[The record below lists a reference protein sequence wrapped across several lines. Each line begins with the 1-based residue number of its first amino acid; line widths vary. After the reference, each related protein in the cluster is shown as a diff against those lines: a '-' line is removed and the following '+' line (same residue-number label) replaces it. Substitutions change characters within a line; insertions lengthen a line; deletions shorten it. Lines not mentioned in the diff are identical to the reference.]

1 MNPNKLGSAAP
12 GGGAEKT
19 NSAAAE
25 QNPVKNFEVGK
36 NSEKPKTGAE
46 IFELKM
52 HQIADRRDMIEQMK
66 MEGKLG
72 FDDYK
77 TKKQALDLVETKLTK
92 LYNIYE
98 NREVNEAEREKEL
111 EIQNRHLEENKDS
124 LRKLSQDK
132 ELPRGEKMKL
142 MESFSERLVE
152 SSDKIEEIKKA
163 REMDE
168 RVYQLFGG
176 KSGEAAAK
184 TETEEKTEGQTE
196 GQTEEKTEKETEGK
210 TEEKTEKEA
219 EEKTEDKSEE
229 NTEEKIENKT
239 ESQTEEKAKGKSE
252 ESTEKSEA
260 PEKDE
265 ESKASEKKPTSTFS
279 WTGGVGGPMFFSGGS
294 VPTIK
299 VNETVEGGAVGN
311 GTTENSK
318 SENGTAGNTTTENG
332 TAGSKS
338 GEGSTSGS
346 AESAGAK
353 TEALN
358 VTQKEVLKQAEDKF
372 FQENLKTLGG
382 ARAANG
388 YKEMDNRNFL
398 MPLKK
403 PEANDPDLASFD
415 ERNKLHNESI
425 EKMKAFEAKFD
436 LDQIKLDVGRAVG
449 TGNLAKEF
457 AFGLYR
463 IDASRNELQKIIDSK
478 RSSEEEKR
486 KAAKELEMLDQVK
499 EGFLENIGSH
509 VGEKYSNEEIASVPE
524 SERKNAN
531 RYLFLQK
538 VNGMMKMPYNIAL
551 AHARMALSKAGKIFK
566 K

>member
-1 MNPNKLGSAAP
+1 MNPNKLGSAAS
-12 GGGAEKT
+12 GGGAEKV

-25 QNPVKNFEVGK
+25 QNPVKNFEVEK

-46 IFELKM
+46 IFEMKM

-111 EIQNRHLEENKDS
+111 EIQNRHLEESKDS
-124 LRKLSQDK
+124 LRNLSQDK
-132 ELPRGEKMKL
+132 ELPRDEKMKL
-142 MESFSERLVE
+142 MESFSQRLVE

-163 REMDE
+163 QEMDE

-176 KSGEAAAK
+176 KSGEVAAK
-184 TETEEKTEGQTE
+184 TETEEKTEGKTE

-239 ESQTEEKAKGKSE
+239 ESQTEEKTE
-252 ESTEKSEA
+252 ESTDK
-260 PEKDE
+260 
-265 ESKASEKKPTSTFS
+265 SKASEKKPASTFS

-294 VPTIK
+294 APTVK
-299 VNETVEGGAVGN
+299 VNKSVEGA
-311 GTTENSK
+311 
-318 SENGTAGNTTTENG
+318 
-332 TAGSKS
+332 
-338 GEGSTSGS
+338 GS
-346 AESAGAK
+346 AETAGAK

-358 VTQKEVLKQAEDKF
+358 VTQKEVLRQAEDKF

-382 ARAANG
+382 AMAANG

-403 PEANDPDLASFD
+403 PEAGSPDLASFD

-436 LDQIKLDVGRAVG
+436 LDQIKLDVGRAV
-449 TGNLAKEF
+449 TGNVGREF
-457 AFGLYR
+457 GIGLYR
-463 IDASRNELQKIIDSK
+463 IDASRNELQKIIDDK
-478 RSSEEEKR
+478 RSSEEEKQ
-486 KAAKELEMLDQVK
+486 KAMDELAMLDQVK

-524 SERKNAN
+524 NERKNAN

>member
-19 NSAAAE
+19 GNFTAE
-25 QNPVKNFEVGK
+25 QNPVKNFEVEK

-77 TKKQALDLVETKLTK
+77 TKKQALDLVETKLMK

-111 EIQNRHLEENKDS
+111 EIQNRHLEESKDS
-124 LRKLSQDK
+124 LRNLSQDK
-132 ELPRGEKMKL
+132 ELPRDEKMKL
-142 MESFSERLVE
+142 MESFSQRLVE

-176 KSGEAAAK
+176 KSGEEKPKA
-184 TETEEKTEGQTE
+184 ETEEKSEAETKEKTEGQTE
-196 GQTEEKTEKETEGK
+196 KKTEKETEDTAEGK
-210 TEEKTEKEA
+210 T
-219 EEKTEDKSEE
+219 
-229 NTEEKIENKT
+229 ENKT
-239 ESQTEEKAKGKSE
+239 ENKTEGKSE

-260 PEKDE
+260 PEK
-265 ESKASEKKPTSTFS
+265 KPTSTFS
-279 WTGGVGGPMFFSGGS
+279 WTGGVSGPMFFSGGS
-294 VPTIK
+294 VPTVK
-299 VNETVEGGAVGN
+299 VNKSAEGA
-311 GTTENSK
+311 
-318 SENGTAGNTTTENG
+318 
-332 TAGSKS
+332 
-338 GEGSTSGS
+338 GS

-353 TEALN
+353 TETLN

-382 ARAANG
+382 AMAANG

-403 PEANDPDLASFD
+403 PEANDLDLASFD
-415 ERNKLHNESI
+415 ERNRLHNESI
-425 EKMKAFEAKFD
+425 EKMKAFEKKFD
-436 LDQIKLDVGRAVG
+436 LDQIKLDVGRAVY
-449 TGNLAKEF
+449 TGNVAKEF
-457 AFGLYR
+457 GIGLYR
-463 IDASRNELQKIIDSK
+463 IDVSRNELQKIIDSK
-478 RSSEEEKR
+478 RSSEEEKQ
-486 KAAKELEMLDQVK
+486 KAMKELEMLDQVK

-531 RYLFLQK
+531 RYLFLKK
-538 VNGMMKMPYNIAL
+538 VKGEMRNPYNIAL
-551 AHARMALSKAGKIFK
+551 THARMALSKASKIIK

>member
-12 GGGAEKT
+12 VGGAEKV

-25 QNPVKNFEVGK
+25 QNPVKNFEVEK

-46 IFELKM
+46 IFEMKM

-66 MEGKLG
+66 LEGKLG

-98 NREVNEAEREKEL
+98 NREANEAEREKEL
-111 EIQNRHLEENKDS
+111 EIQNRHLEESKDS

-132 ELPRGEKMKL
+132 ELPRNEKMKL
-142 MESFSERLVE
+142 MESFSQRLVE

-176 KSGEAAAK
+176 KSGEDKPK
-184 TETEEKTEGQTE
+184 TETKEKVERQTE
-196 GQTEEKTEKETEGK
+196 GQAEEKTEKEIEG
-210 TEEKTEKEA
+210 
-219 EEKTEDKSEE
+219 KTEDKSEE

-239 ESQTEEKAKGKSE
+239 ESQTEEKTE
-252 ESTEKSEA
+252 ESTDK
-260 PEKDE
+260 
-265 ESKASEKKPTSTFS
+265 SKASEKKPASTFS
-279 WTGGVGGPMFFSGGS
+279 WTGGVGGPMFYSGAS
-294 VPTIK
+294 APTVK
-299 VNETVEGGAVGN
+299 VNKTAEGGTAGNGAPENSTTENATAGN
-311 GTTENSK
+311 GTTENS
-318 SENGTAGNTTTENG
+318 TAGG
-332 TAGSKS
+332 KS
-338 GEGSTSGS
+338 SEGSASGS

-382 ARAANG
+382 AMAANG

-403 PEANDPDLASFD
+403 PEAGDLDLASFN

-425 EKMKAFEAKFD
+425 EKMKAFAAKFD
-436 LDQIKLDVGRAVG
+436 LDQIKLDVGRAVHN
-449 TGNLAKEF
+449 GNVAREF
-457 AFGLYR
+457 GIGLYR
-463 IDASRNELQKIIDSK
+463 IDASRNELQKIIDDK
-478 RSSEEEKR
+478 RSSEEEKQ
-486 KAAKELEMLDQVK
+486 KAIKELEMLDQVK

-524 SERKNAN
+524 NERKNAN

-538 VNGMMKMPYNIAL
+538 VNGMMKMPHNILL
-551 AHARMALSKAGKIFK
+551 AHARMALTKAGKIFK

>member
-1 MNPNKLGSAAP
+1 MNPNKLGNVAP

-19 NSAAAE
+19 SNFTAE
-25 QNPVKNFEVGK
+25 QNPVKNFEAEK

-46 IFELKM
+46 IFEMKM

-111 EIQNRHLEENKDS
+111 EIQNRHLEESKDS
-124 LRKLSQDK
+124 LRNLSQDK
-132 ELPRGEKMKL
+132 ELTRDEKMKL
-142 MESFSERLVE
+142 MESFSQRLVE

-176 KSGEAAAK
+176 KSGEAAK
-184 TETEEKTEGQTE
+184 TEGKIDGKAEDKPEEKTES
-196 GQTEEKTEKETEGK
+196 K
-210 TEEKTEKEA
+210 TEEKPES
-219 EEKTEDKSEE
+219 KT
-229 NTEEKIENKT
+229 ENKT

-260 PEKDE
+260 PEK
-265 ESKASEKKPTSTFS
+265 KPISTFS
-279 WTGGVGGPMFFSGGS
+279 WTGGVGGPMFYSGMGAPS
-294 VPTIK
+294 VKINK
-299 VNETVEGGAVGN
+299 
-311 GTTENSK
+311 TTENATGS
-318 SENGTAGNTTTENG
+318 SEPTGNNEGIGGGNSERTGN
-332 TAGSKS
+332 S
-338 GEGSTSGS
+338 GEGTVSGS
-346 AESAGAK
+346 VESTGAK
-353 TEALN
+353 SEALN
-358 VTQKEVLKQAEDKF
+358 EAQKNVLKQAEEKF

-382 ARAANG
+382 AMAANG

-403 PEANDPDLASFD
+403 PEAGDLDLASFD

-425 EKMKAFEAKFD
+425 EKMKAFESKFN
-436 LDQIKLDVGRAVG
+436 LDKIKTDVSRAIY
-449 TGNLAKEF
+449 TGNAKLEF
-457 AFGLYR
+457 GIGLYR
-463 IDASRNELQKIIDSK
+463 IDASRNELQNIIDDK
-478 RSSEEEKR
+478 RSSEEEKQ
-486 KAAKELEMLDQVK
+486 KAMEELAMLDQVK

-509 VGEKYSNEEIASVPE
+509 TGEKYSNEEYASVPE
-524 SERKNAN
+524 NEKKNAN
-531 RYLFLQK
+531 GYLYLQK
-538 VNGMMKMPYNIAL
+538 VRQVMKNPINILRAKF
-551 AHARMALSKAGKIFK
+551 RIMFGNKDK

>member
-12 GGGAEKT
+12 GGGAEKV

-25 QNPVKNFEVGK
+25 QNPVKNFEVEK
-36 NSEKPKTGAE
+36 NLEKPKTGAE

-66 MEGKLG
+66 LEGKLG

-77 TKKQALDLVETKLTK
+77 TKKQALDLVENKLTK

-111 EIQNRHLEENKDS
+111 EIQNRHFEESKDS

-176 KSGEAAAK
+176 KSGEVAAK
-184 TETEEKTEGQTE
+184 TETEEKTEG
-196 GQTEEKTEKETEGK
+196 
-210 TEEKTEKEA
+210 KTEKEA

-229 NTEEKIENKT
+229 KTEEKIENKT
-239 ESQTEEKAKGKSE
+239 EGQTEEKSEGKSE

-260 PEKDE
+260 P
-265 ESKASEKKPTSTFS
+265 EKKPTSTFS
-279 WTGGVGGPMFFSGGS
+279 WTGGVGGPMFYSGAS
-294 VPTIK
+294 APTVK
-299 VNETVEGGAVGN
+299 VNKTAEGGTAGN
-311 GTTENSK
+311 GTTENS
-318 SENGTAGNTTTENG
+318 TAGG
-332 TAGSKS
+332 KS
-338 GEGSTSGS
+338 GEGSASGS

-382 ARAANG
+382 AMAANG

-403 PEANDPDLASFD
+403 PEANDPDFASFD

-425 EKMKAFEAKFD
+425 EKMKAFEKKFD
-436 LDQIKLDVGRAVG
+436 LDQIKLDVGRAVY
-449 TGNLAKEF
+449 TGNVGREF
-457 AFGLYR
+457 GIGLYR
-463 IDASRNELQKIIDSK
+463 IDVSRNELQKIIDSK
-478 RSSEEEKR
+478 RSSEEER
-486 KAAKELEMLDQVK
+486 QKAMKELEMLDQVK

-531 RYLFLQK
+531 RYLFFKK
-538 VNGMMKMPYNIAL
+538 VKGEMRNPYNIAL
-551 AHARMALSKAGKIFK
+551 THARMALSKASKILK

>member
-12 GGGAEKT
+12 GGGAEKV

-25 QNPVKNFEVGK
+25 QNPVKNFEAEK

-46 IFELKM
+46 IFEMKM

-66 MEGKLG
+66 LDGKLG

-111 EIQNRHLEENKDS
+111 EIQNRHLEESKDS

-132 ELPRGEKMKL
+132 ELPRNEKMKL
-142 MESFSERLVE
+142 MENFSQRLVE

-184 TETEEKTEGQTE
+184 TETEEKTEAETKEKTE
-196 GQTEEKTEKETEGK
+196 GQTEKKTEKETEDTAEGK
-210 TEEKTEKEA
+210 T
-219 EEKTEDKSEE
+219 
-229 NTEEKIENKT
+229 ENKT
-239 ESQTEEKAKGKSE
+239 ENKTEGKSE
-252 ESTEKSEA
+252 ESTEKSET

-265 ESKASEKKPTSTFS
+265 ESKAPEKKPTSTFS
-279 WTGGVGGPMFFSGGS
+279 WTGGVGGPMFYSGAS
-294 VPTIK
+294 APTVK
-299 VNETVEGGAVGN
+299 VNKTVENSTTGN
-311 GTTENSK
+311 GTSENSK
-318 SENGTAGNTTTENG
+318 AENSTAGNTTTENS
-332 TAGSKS
+332 TAGGKS
-338 GEGSTSGS
+338 GEGSASGS

-353 TEALN
+353 TETLN

-382 ARAANG
+382 AMAANG

-403 PEANDPDLASFD
+403 PEAGSPDFASFE

-425 EKMKAFEAKFD
+425 EKMKAFEKKFD
-436 LDQIKLDVGRAVG
+436 LDQIKLDVGRAVY
-449 TGNLAKEF
+449 TGNVAKEF
-457 AFGLYR
+457 GIGLYR
-463 IDASRNELQKIIDSK
+463 IDVSRNELQKIIDSK
-478 RSSEEEKR
+478 RSSEEEKQ
-486 KAAKELEMLDQVK
+486 KAMKELEMLDQVK

-531 RYLFLQK
+531 RYLFLKK
-538 VNGMMKMPYNIAL
+538 VKGEMRNPYNIAL
-551 AHARMALSKAGKIFK
+551 THARMALSKAGKILK

>member
-1 MNPNKLGSAAP
+1 MNPNKLGNVAP

-19 NSAAAE
+19 GNFTAE
-25 QNPVKNFEVGK
+25 QNPVKNFEAEK
-36 NSEKPKTGAE
+36 NPEKPKTGAE
-46 IFELKM
+46 IFEMKM

-66 MEGKLG
+66 LEGKLG

-77 TKKQALDLVETKLTK
+77 TKKQALDLVESKLTK

-111 EIQNRHLEENKDS
+111 EFQNRYLEESKDS

-132 ELPRGEKMKL
+132 ELTRDEKMKL
-142 MESFSERLVE
+142 MESFSQRLVE

-176 KSGEAAAK
+176 KSGEEKPKA
-184 TETEEKTEGQTE
+184 ETEEKSEAETKEKTEGQTE
-196 GQTEEKTEKETEGK
+196 KKTEKETEDTAEGK
-210 TEEKTEKEA
+210 T
-219 EEKTEDKSEE
+219 
-229 NTEEKIENKT
+229 ENKT
-239 ESQTEEKAKGKSE
+239 ENKTEGKSE

-260 PEKDE
+260 P
-265 ESKASEKKPTSTFS
+265 EKKPTSTFS

-294 VPTIK
+294 APTVK
-299 VNETVEGGAVGN
+299 VNKTVEGA
-311 GTTENSK
+311 
-318 SENGTAGNTTTENG
+318 
-332 TAGSKS
+332 
-338 GEGSTSGS
+338 GS
-346 AESAGAK
+346 AELAGAK

-382 ARAANG
+382 AMAANG

-403 PEANDPDLASFD
+403 PEAGSPDLVSFD

-436 LDQIKLDVGRAVG
+436 LDQIKLDVGRAV
-449 TGNLAKEF
+449 TGNVGREF
-457 AFGLYR
+457 GIGLYR
-463 IDASRNELQKIIDSK
+463 IDASRNELQKIIDDK
-478 RSSEEEKR
+478 RSSEEEKQ
-486 KAAKELEMLDQVK
+486 KAMDELAMLDQVK

-524 SERKNAN
+524 NERKNAN

>member
-12 GGGAEKT
+12 GGGAEKV
-19 NSAAAE
+19 NSVAAE
-25 QNPVKNFEVGK
+25 QNPVKNFEVEK

-66 MEGKLG
+66 IEGKLG

-111 EIQNRHLEENKDS
+111 EIQNRHLEESKDS

-132 ELPRGEKMKL
+132 ELPRDEKMKL

-176 KSGEAAAK
+176 KLGEEKPKAETEEKSEGK
-184 TETEEKTEGQTE
+184 TEKDTEEKTEEKSEGNTE
-196 GQTEEKTEKETEGK
+196 NKDEEKTENK
-210 TEEKTEKEA
+210 T
-219 EEKTEDKSEE
+219 
-229 NTEEKIENKT
+229 ENKT
-239 ESQTEEKAKGKSE
+239 ESQTEEKTE
-252 ESTEKSEA
+252 ESTDK
-260 PEKDE
+260 
-265 ESKASEKKPTSTFS
+265 SKASEKKPASTFS
-279 WTGGVGGPMFFSGGS
+279 WTGGVGGPMFYSGAS
-294 VPTIK
+294 APTVK
-299 VNETVEGGAVGN
+299 VNKTVENSTTGN
-311 GTTENSK
+311 GTSENSK
-318 SENGTAGNTTTENG
+318 AGNGTIENGTTGG
-332 TAGSKS
+332 KS
-338 GEGSTSGS
+338 SEGSASGS

-382 ARAANG
+382 AMAANG

-425 EKMKAFEAKFD
+425 EKMKAFEKKFD
-436 LDQIKLDVGRAVG
+436 LDQIKLDVGRAVY
-449 TGNLAKEF
+449 TGNVAKEF
-457 AFGLYR
+457 GIGLYR
-463 IDASRNELQKIIDSK
+463 IDVSRNELQKIIDSK
-478 RSSEEEKR
+478 RSSEEEKQ
-486 KAAKELEMLDQVK
+486 KAMKELEMLDQVK

-531 RYLFLQK
+531 RYLFLKK
-538 VNGMMKMPYNIAL
+538 VKGEMRNPYNIAL
-551 AHARMALSKAGKIFK
+551 THARMALSKASKILK

>member
-1 MNPNKLGSAAP
+1 MNPNKLGNVAP

-19 NSAAAE
+19 SNFTAE
-25 QNPVKNFEVGK
+25 QNPVKNFEAEK

-46 IFELKM
+46 IFEMKM

-98 NREVNEAEREKEL
+98 NRETNEAEREKEL
-111 EIQNRHLEENKDS
+111 EIQNRHFEESKDS
-124 LRKLSQDK
+124 LRNLSQDK
-132 ELPRGEKMKL
+132 ELPRDEKMKL
-142 MESFSERLVE
+142 MEGFSQRLVE

-176 KSGEAAAK
+176 KSGEEKPK
-184 TETEEKTEGQTE
+184 TETEEKTEG
-196 GQTEEKTEKETEGK
+196 KTEKEIEG
-210 TEEKTEKEA
+210 
-219 EEKTEDKSEE
+219 KTEDKSEE

-239 ESQTEEKAKGKSE
+239 ESQTEEKTE
-252 ESTEKSEA
+252 ESTDK
-260 PEKDE
+260 
-265 ESKASEKKPTSTFS
+265 SKASEKKPASTFS
-279 WTGGVGGPMFFSGGS
+279 WTGGVGGPMFYSGAS
-294 VPTIK
+294 APTVK
-299 VNETVEGGAVGN
+299 VNKTVENSTTGN
-311 GTTENSK
+311 GTSENSK
-318 SENGTAGNTTTENG
+318 AENSTAGNTTTENS
-332 TAGSKS
+332 TAGGKS
-338 GEGSTSGS
+338 GEGSASGS

-353 TEALN
+353 TETLN

-382 ARAANG
+382 AMAANG

-403 PEANDPDLASFD
+403 PEAGSPDFASFE

-425 EKMKAFEAKFD
+425 EKMKAFEKKFD
-436 LDQIKLDVGRAVG
+436 LDQIKLDVGRAVY
-449 TGNLAKEF
+449 TGNVAKEF
-457 AFGLYR
+457 GIGLYR
-463 IDASRNELQKIIDSK
+463 IDVSRNELQKIIDSK
-478 RSSEEEKR
+478 RSSEEEKQ
-486 KAAKELEMLDQVK
+486 KAMKELEMLDQVK

-531 RYLFLQK
+531 RYLFLKK
-538 VNGMMKMPYNIAL
+538 VKGEMRNPYNIAL
-551 AHARMALSKAGKIFK
+551 THARMALNKASKILK

>member
-1 MNPNKLGSAAP
+1 MNPNKLGNVAP
-12 GGGAEKT
+12 GGGAEKA

-66 MEGKLG
+66 LDGKLG

-77 TKKQALDLVETKLTK
+77 TKKQALDLVENKLTK

-111 EIQNRHLEENKDS
+111 EIQNRHLEESKDS

-132 ELPRGEKMKL
+132 ELPRNEKMKL
-142 MESFSERLVE
+142 MESFSQRLVE

-163 REMDE
+163 REMDG

-184 TETEEKTEGQTE
+184 TETEEKTEGQAE
-196 GQTEEKTEKETEGK
+196 KKTEKETE
-210 TEEKTEKEA
+210 EKTEDTVEG
-219 EEKTEDKSEE
+219 KTEDKSEE

-239 ESQTEEKAKGKSE
+239 ESQTEEKTE
-252 ESTEKSEA
+252 ESTDK
-260 PEKDE
+260 
-265 ESKASEKKPTSTFS
+265 SKASEKKPASTFS
-279 WTGGVGGPMFFSGGS
+279 WTGGVGGPMFFSGAS
-294 VPTIK
+294 APTVK
-299 VNETVEGGAVGN
+299 VNKTAEGGTAGNGAPENSTTENATAGN
-311 GTTENSK
+311 GTTENS
-318 SENGTAGNTTTENG
+318 TAGG
-332 TAGSKS
+332 KS
-338 GEGSTSGS
+338 GEGSASGS

-382 ARAANG
+382 AMAANG

-403 PEANDPDLASFD
+403 PEANDPDFASFD

-425 EKMKAFEAKFD
+425 EKMKAFEKKFD

-449 TGNLAKEF
+449 TGNVGREF
-457 AFGLYR
+457 GIGLYR
-463 IDASRNELQKIIDSK
+463 IDASRNELQKIIDDK
-478 RSSEEEKR
+478 RSSEEEKQ
-486 KAAKELEMLDQVK
+486 KAMKELEMLDQVK

-531 RYLFLQK
+531 RYLFLKK
-538 VNGMMKMPYNIAL
+538 VKGEMRNPYNIAL
-551 AHARMALSKAGKIFK
+551 THARMALSKASKILK

>member
-1 MNPNKLGSAAP
+1 MNPNKLGNVAP

-19 NSAAAE
+19 SNFTAE
-25 QNPVKNFEVGK
+25 QNPVKNFEVEK

-46 IFELKM
+46 IFEMKM

-66 MEGKLG
+66 LDGKLG

-111 EIQNRHLEENKDS
+111 EIQNRHLEESKDS

-142 MESFSERLVE
+142 MESFSQRLVE

-176 KSGEAAAK
+176 KSGEAVK
-184 TETEEKTEGQTE
+184 TETK
-196 GQTEEKTEKETEGK
+196 TEGK
-210 TEEKTEKEA
+210 TEEKTEGKT
-219 EEKTEDKSEE
+219 EEKTDGK
-229 NTEEKIENKT
+229 TEEESEGKTENKT
-239 ESQTEEKAKGKSE
+239 ESQTEEKTEGESE
-252 ESTEKSEA
+252 ESTEKTEA
-260 PEKDE
+260 PVKDE
-265 ESKASEKKPTSTFS
+265 ESKTTEKKPTSTFS

-294 VPTIK
+294 TPSVKINK
-299 VNETVEGGAVGN
+299 
-311 GTTENSK
+311 
-318 SENGTAGNTTTENG
+318 TTENG
-332 TAGSKS
+332 MAGSESTSNSERTGNS
-338 GEGSTSGS
+338 GEGTTPGSVEST
-346 AESAGAK
+346 GAK
-353 TEALN
+353 SEALN
-358 VTQKEVLKQAEDKF
+358 EAQKNVLKQAEDKF

-382 ARAANG
+382 AMAANG

-403 PEANDPDLASFD
+403 PEAGDLDLASFD

-425 EKMKAFEAKFD
+425 EKMKAFESKFN
-436 LDQIKLDVGRAVG
+436 LDKIKTDVSRAIY
-449 TGNLAKEF
+449 TGNAKLEF
-457 AFGLYR
+457 GIGLYR
-463 IDASRNELQKIIDSK
+463 IDASRNELQNIIDDK
-478 RSSEEEKR
+478 RSSEEEKQ
-486 KAAKELEMLDQVK
+486 KAIKELEMLDQVK

-509 VGEKYSNEEIASVPE
+509 TGEKYSNEEYASVPE
-524 SERKNAN
+524 SEKKNAN
-531 RYLFLQK
+531 GYLYLQK
-538 VNGMMKMPYNIAL
+538 VRQEMKNPINIFRAKF
-551 AHARMALSKAGKIFK
+551 RIMFGNKDK

>member
-19 NSAAAE
+19 GNFTAE
-25 QNPVKNFEVGK
+25 QNPVKNFEVEK

-142 MESFSERLVE
+142 MESFSQRLVE

-176 KSGEAAAK
+176 KSSEEKPK
-184 TETEEKTEGQTE
+184 TETKEK
-196 GQTEEKTEKETEGK
+196 TEGK
-210 TEEKTEKEA
+210 TEKEI
-219 EEKTEDKSEE
+219 EGKTEDKSEE

-239 ESQTEEKAKGKSE
+239 ESQTEEKTEGKSE
-252 ESTEKSEA
+252 ESSEKSEA
-260 PEKDE
+260 PD
-265 ESKASEKKPTSTFS
+265 KKPTSTFS
-279 WTGGVGGPMFFSGGS
+279 WTGGVGGPMFYSGMGAPS
-294 VPTIK
+294 VKINK
-299 VNETVEGGAVGN
+299 
-311 GTTENSK
+311 TTENATGS
-318 SENGTAGNTTTENG
+318 SEPTGNNEG
-332 TAGSKS
+332 IGGGSSERTGNS
-338 GEGSTSGS
+338 GEGTVSGPVESTGTKS
-346 AESAGAK
+346 EV
-353 TEALN
+353 LN
-358 VTQKEVLKQAEDKF
+358 EVQKNALKQAEEKF

-382 ARAANG
+382 AMAANG

-403 PEANDPDLASFD
+403 PEAGSPDLASFD

-425 EKMKAFEAKFD
+425 EKMKAFEKKFD
-436 LDQIKLDVGRAVG
+436 LDQIKLDVGRAVY
-449 TGNLAKEF
+449 TGNVAKEF
-457 AFGLYR
+457 GIGLYR
-463 IDASRNELQKIIDSK
+463 IDVSRNELQKIIDSK
-478 RSSEEEKR
+478 RSSEEER
-486 KAAKELEMLDQVK
+486 QKAMKELEMLDQVK
-499 EGFLENIGSH
+499 EGFLENIGSR

-524 SERKNAN
+524 SERKNVN
-531 RYLFLQK
+531 RYLFLKK
-538 VNGMMKMPYNIAL
+538 VKGEMRNPYNIAL
-551 AHARMALSKAGKIFK
+551 THARMALSKASKILK

>member
-12 GGGAEKT
+12 GGGAEKV

-25 QNPVKNFEVGK
+25 QNPVKNFEVEK
-36 NSEKPKTGAE
+36 NLEKPKTGAE

-66 MEGKLG
+66 LDGKLG

-111 EIQNRHLEENKDS
+111 EIQNRHLEESKDS

-142 MESFSERLVE
+142 MENFSGRLVE

-176 KSGEAAAK
+176 KSGEDKPK
-184 TETEEKTEGQTE
+184 TETKEKTEGQTE
-196 GQTEEKTEKETEGK
+196 EQTEEKTEKE
-210 TEEKTEKEA
+210 
-219 EEKTEDKSEE
+219 TEDKSEE

-239 ESQTEEKAKGKSE
+239 ESQTEEKTE
-252 ESTEKSEA
+252 ESTDK
-260 PEKDE
+260 
-265 ESKASEKKPTSTFS
+265 SKASEKKPASTFS

-294 VPTIK
+294 APTVK
-299 VNETVEGGAVGN
+299 VNKSVEGA
-311 GTTENSK
+311 
-318 SENGTAGNTTTENG
+318 
-332 TAGSKS
+332 
-338 GEGSTSGS
+338 GS
-346 AESAGAK
+346 AETAGAK

-382 ARAANG
+382 AMAANG

-403 PEANDPDLASFD
+403 PEANDPDLAYFD

-425 EKMKAFEAKFD
+425 EKMKAFEKKFD
-436 LDQIKLDVGRAVG
+436 LDQIKLDVGRAVY
-449 TGNLAKEF
+449 TGNVAKEF
-457 AFGLYR
+457 GIGLYR
-463 IDASRNELQKIIDSK
+463 IDVSRNELQKIIDSK
-478 RSSEEEKR
+478 RSSEEEKQ
-486 KAAKELEMLDQVK
+486 KAMKELEMLDQVK

-531 RYLFLQK
+531 RYLFLKK
-538 VNGMMKMPYNIAL
+538 VKGEMRNPYNIAL
-551 AHARMALSKAGKIFK
+551 THARMALSKASKILK

>member
-1 MNPNKLGSAAP
+1 MNPNKLGSAA
-12 GGGAEKT
+12 
-19 NSAAAE
+19 AE
-25 QNPVKNFEVGK
+25 QNTVKNFEVEK

-46 IFELKM
+46 IFEMKM

-66 MEGKLG
+66 LDGKLG

-111 EIQNRHLEENKDS
+111 EIQNRHLEESKGS

-142 MESFSERLVE
+142 MENFSQRLVE

-176 KSGEAAAK
+176 KSGEVAAK
-184 TETEEKTEGQTE
+184 TETEEKTEG
-196 GQTEEKTEKETEGK
+196 KTEKEIEG
-210 TEEKTEKEA
+210 
-219 EEKTEDKSEE
+219 KTEDKSEE

-239 ESQTEEKAKGKSE
+239 ESQTEEKTE
-252 ESTEKSEA
+252 ELTDK
-260 PEKDE
+260 
-265 ESKASEKKPTSTFS
+265 SKASEKKPASTFS
-279 WTGGVGGPMFFSGGS
+279 WTGGVGGPMFYSGAS
-294 VPTIK
+294 APTVK
-299 VNETVEGGAVGN
+299 VNKTAEGGTAGNGAPENSTTENTTAGN
-311 GTTENSK
+311 GTTENS
-318 SENGTAGNTTTENG
+318 TAGG
-332 TAGSKS
+332 KS
-338 GEGSTSGS
+338 GEGSASGS

-382 ARAANG
+382 AMAANG

-425 EKMKAFEAKFD
+425 EKMKAFEKKFD
-436 LDQIKLDVGRAVG
+436 LDQIKLDVGRAVY
-449 TGNLAKEF
+449 TGNVAKEF
-457 AFGLYR
+457 GIGLYR
-463 IDASRNELQKIIDSK
+463 IDASRNELQKIIDDK
-478 RSSEEEKR
+478 RSSEEEKQ
-486 KAAKELEMLDQVK
+486 KAMKELEMLDQVK

-524 SERKNAN
+524 NERKNAN
-531 RYLFLQK
+531 RYLFLKK
-538 VNGMMKMPYNIAL
+538 VKGEMKNPYNIAL
-551 AHARMALSKAGKIFK
+551 THARMALSKASKILK

>member
-12 GGGAEKT
+12 VGGAEKT
-19 NSAAAE
+19 SNFTAE
-25 QNPVKNFEVGK
+25 QNPVKNFEAEK

-46 IFELKM
+46 IFEMKM

-98 NREVNEAEREKEL
+98 NHEVNEAEREKEL
-111 EIQNRHLEENKDS
+111 EIQNRHLEESKDS
-124 LRKLSQDK
+124 LRNLSQDK
-132 ELPRGEKMKL
+132 ELPRDEKMKL
-142 MESFSERLVE
+142 MESFSQRLVD
-152 SSDKIEEIKKA
+152 STDKIEEIKKA

-176 KSGEAAAK
+176 KSGEVAAK
-184 TETEEKTEGQTE
+184 TETEEKVERQTE
-196 GQTEEKTEKETEGK
+196 GQAEEKTEKEIEG
-210 TEEKTEKEA
+210 
-219 EEKTEDKSEE
+219 KTEDKSEE

-239 ESQTEEKAKGKSE
+239 ESQTEEKTE
-252 ESTEKSEA
+252 ESTDK
-260 PEKDE
+260 
-265 ESKASEKKPTSTFS
+265 SKASEKKPTSTFS

-294 VPTIK
+294 APTVK
-299 VNETVEGGAVGN
+299 VNKSVEGA
-311 GTTENSK
+311 
-318 SENGTAGNTTTENG
+318 
-332 TAGSKS
+332 
-338 GEGSTSGS
+338 GS
-346 AESAGAK
+346 AETAGAK

-382 ARAANG
+382 AMAANG

-403 PEANDPDLASFD
+403 PEANDPDFASFE

-425 EKMKAFEAKFD
+425 EKMKVFEKKFD
-436 LDQIKLDVGRAVG
+436 LDQIKLDVGRAVY
-449 TGNLAKEF
+449 TGNVAKEF
-457 AFGLYR
+457 GIGLYR
-463 IDASRNELQKIIDSK
+463 IDTSRNELQKIIDDK
-478 RSSEEEKR
+478 RSSEEER
-486 KAAKELEMLDQVK
+486 QKAMKELEMLDQVK

-524 SERKNAN
+524 SEKKNAN
-531 RYLFLQK
+531 RYLFLKK
-538 VNGMMKMPYNIAL
+538 VKGEMRNPYNIAL
-551 AHARMALSKAGKIFK
+551 THARMALTKAGKIFK

>member
-12 GGGAEKT
+12 GGGAEKV
-19 NSAAAE
+19 NSTAAE
-25 QNPVKNFEVGK
+25 QNPVKNFEVEK

-66 MEGKLG
+66 VDGKLG

-77 TKKQALDLVETKLTK
+77 TKKQALDLVENKLTK

-98 NREVNEAEREKEL
+98 NREANEAEREKEL
-111 EIQNRHLEENKDS
+111 EIQNRHLEESKDS

-176 KSGEAAAK
+176 KSGEVAAK
-184 TETEEKTEGQTE
+184 TETEEKVERQTE
-196 GQTEEKTEKETEGK
+196 GQAEEKTEKEIEG
-210 TEEKTEKEA
+210 
-219 EEKTEDKSEE
+219 KTEDKSEE
-229 NTEEKIENKT
+229 KTENKDEEKTEEKIENKT
-239 ESQTEEKAKGKSE
+239 EGQTEEKSEDKSE

-260 PEKDE
+260 TEKDE

-294 VPTIK
+294 TPSVKINK
-299 VNETVEGGAVGN
+299 
-311 GTTENSK
+311 TTENS
-318 SENGTAGNTTTENG
+318 TAGG
-332 TAGSKS
+332 KS
-338 GEGSTSGS
+338 GEGSASGS

-353 TEALN
+353 TETLN

-382 ARAANG
+382 AMAANG

-403 PEANDPDLASFD
+403 PEAGSPDLASFD

-425 EKMKAFEAKFD
+425 EKMKAFEKKFD
-436 LDQIKLDVGRAVG
+436 LDQIKLDVGRAVY
-449 TGNLAKEF
+449 TGNVAKEF
-457 AFGLYR
+457 GIGLYR
-463 IDASRNELQKIIDSK
+463 IDVSRNELQKIIDSK
-478 RSSEEEKR
+478 RSSEEER
-486 KAAKELEMLDQVK
+486 QKAMKELEMLDQVK

-538 VNGMMKMPYNIAL
+538 VNGIMKMPHNIAL
-551 AHARMALSKAGKIFK
+551 AHARMALTKASKIFK

>member
-1 MNPNKLGSAAP
+1 MNPNKLGSVAP

-19 NSAAAE
+19 GNFTAE
-25 QNPVKNFEVGK
+25 QNPVKKFEAEK
-36 NSEKPKTGAE
+36 NLAKPKTGAE
-46 IFELKM
+46 IFEMKM
-52 HQIADRRDMIEQMK
+52 HQIADRRDMIERMK

-92 LYNIYE
+92 LYDIYE

-111 EIQNRHLEENKDS
+111 EIQNRHLEESKDS
-124 LRKLSQDK
+124 LRNLSQDK
-132 ELPRGEKMKL
+132 ELPRNEKMKL
-142 MESFSERLVE
+142 MESFSQRLVE

-184 TETEEKTEGQTE
+184 TETEEKTEE
-196 GQTEEKTEKETEGK
+196 QTEEKIEKE
-210 TEEKTEKEA
+210 
-219 EEKTEDKSEE
+219 TEDKSEE
-229 NTEEKIENKT
+229 KTENKTETKT
-239 ESQTEEKAKGKSE
+239 ESQTEEKTEGKSEEKTEGKTE

-260 PEKDE
+260 P
-265 ESKASEKKPTSTFS
+265 EKKPTSTFS
-279 WTGGVGGPMFFSGGS
+279 WTGGVGGPMFYSGMGAPS
-294 VPTIK
+294 VKINK
-299 VNETVEGGAVGN
+299 
-311 GTTENSK
+311 
-318 SENGTAGNTTTENG
+318 TTENG
-332 TAGSKS
+332 TGSSESAGNNQTTGS
-338 GEGSTSGS
+338 GNSEKTGASGDGMAPKS

-358 VTQKEVLKQAEDKF
+358 ATQKEVLKQAEDKF

-382 ARAANG
+382 AMAANG

-403 PEANDPDLASFD
+403 PEANSPDLASFD

-436 LDQIKLDVGRAVG
+436 LDQIKLDVGRAVY
-449 TGNLAKEF
+449 TGNVAREF
-457 AFGLYR
+457 GIGLYR
-463 IDASRNELQKIIDSK
+463 IDASRNELQKIIDDK
-478 RSSEEEKR
+478 KSSEEEKQ
-486 KAAKELEMLDQVK
+486 KAIKELEMLDQVK

-524 SERKNAN
+524 NERKNAN
-531 RYLFLQK
+531 RYLFLKK
-538 VNGMMKMPYNIAL
+538 VRGEMRNPYNIFL
-551 AHARMALSKAGKIFK
+551 THARMALNKAGKILK

>member
-66 MEGKLG
+66 LDGKLG

-111 EIQNRHLEENKDS
+111 EIQNRHLEESKDS

-176 KSGEAAAK
+176 KSGEEKPK
-184 TETEEKTEGQTE
+184 TETKEKTEGQAEKKTEKETEEKTEDTVE
-196 GQTEEKTEKETEGK
+196 G
-210 TEEKTEKEA
+210 
-219 EEKTEDKSEE
+219 KTEDKSEE

-239 ESQTEEKAKGKSE
+239 ESQTEEKTEGKSE
-252 ESTEKSEA
+252 ESSEKSEA
-260 PEKDE
+260 PD
-265 ESKASEKKPTSTFS
+265 KKPTSTFS

-294 VPTIK
+294 APTVK
-299 VNETVEGGAVGN
+299 VNKTVESGTTGN
-311 GTTENSK
+311 GTPENGKAENS
-318 SENGTAGNTTTENG
+318 TAGNTTTENG
-332 TAGSKS
+332 TTGGKS
-338 GEGSTSGS
+338 SEGSASGS
-346 AESAGAK
+346 AESASTK

-382 ARAANG
+382 AMAANG

-403 PEANDPDLASFD
+403 PEAGSPDLASFD

-425 EKMKAFEAKFD
+425 EKMKAFEKKFD
-436 LDQIKLDVGRAVG
+436 LDQIKLDVGRAVY
-449 TGNLAKEF
+449 TGNVAKEF
-457 AFGLYR
+457 GIGLYR
-463 IDASRNELQKIIDSK
+463 IDVSRNELQKIIDSK
-478 RSSEEEKR
+478 RSSEEEKQ
-486 KAAKELEMLDQVK
+486 KAMKELEMLDQVK

-531 RYLFLQK
+531 RYLFLKK
-538 VNGMMKMPYNIAL
+538 VKGEMRNPYNIAL
-551 AHARMALSKAGKIFK
+551 THARMALSKASKILK

>member
-12 GGGAEKT
+12 MGGAEKIN
-19 NSAAAE
+19 NSTAE
-25 QNPVKNFEVGK
+25 QNPVKNFEAEK
-36 NSEKPKTGAE
+36 NLEKPKTGAE
-46 IFELKM
+46 IFEMKM

-77 TKKQALDLVETKLTK
+77 TKKRALDLVETKLTK
-92 LYNIYE
+92 LYDIYE
-98 NREVNEAEREKEL
+98 NRETNEAEREKEL
-111 EIQNRHLEENKDS
+111 EIQNRHLEESKDS

-132 ELPRGEKMKL
+132 ELPRNEKMKL
-142 MESFSERLVE
+142 MESFSQRLVD
-152 SSDKIEEIKKA
+152 STDKIEEIKKA

-176 KSGEAAAK
+176 KSGEEKPK
-184 TETEEKTEGQTE
+184 TETKEKTEGQAEKKTEKETEEKTEDTVE
-196 GQTEEKTEKETEGK
+196 G
-210 TEEKTEKEA
+210 
-219 EEKTEDKSEE
+219 KTEDKSEE

-239 ESQTEEKAKGKSE
+239 ESQTEEKTEGKSE
-252 ESTEKSEA
+252 ESSEKSEA
-260 PEKDE
+260 PD
-265 ESKASEKKPTSTFS
+265 KKPTSTFS

-294 VPTIK
+294 APTVK
-299 VNETVEGGAVGN
+299 VNKTVESGTTGN
-311 GTTENSK
+311 GTPENGKAENS
-318 SENGTAGNTTTENG
+318 TAGNTTTENG
-332 TAGSKS
+332 TTGGKS
-338 GEGSTSGS
+338 SEGSASGS
-346 AESAGAK
+346 AESASAK

-382 ARAANG
+382 AMAANG

-403 PEANDPDLASFD
+403 PEANSPDLASFD

-425 EKMKAFEAKFD
+425 EKMKAFEKKFD
-436 LDQIKLDVGRAVG
+436 LDQIKLDVGRAVY
-449 TGNLAKEF
+449 TGNVAKEF
-457 AFGLYR
+457 GIGLYR
-463 IDASRNELQKIIDSK
+463 IDVSRNELQKIIDSK
-478 RSSEEEKR
+478 RSSEEER
-486 KAAKELEMLDQVK
+486 QKAMKELEMLDQVK

-524 SERKNAN
+524 GERKNAN
-531 RYLFLQK
+531 RYLFLKK
-538 VNGMMKMPYNIAL
+538 VKGEMRNPYNIAL
-551 AHARMALSKAGKIFK
+551 THARMALTKASKIFK

>member
-12 GGGAEKT
+12 GGGAEKV

-25 QNPVKNFEVGK
+25 QNPVKNFEVEK
-36 NSEKPKTGAE
+36 NLEKPKTGAE

-66 MEGKLG
+66 ADGKLG

-77 TKKQALDLVETKLTK
+77 TKKQALDLVENKLTK

-98 NREVNEAEREKEL
+98 NREANEAEREKEL
-111 EIQNRHLEENKDS
+111 EIQNRHLEESKDS

-132 ELPRGEKMKL
+132 ELTRDEKMKL
-142 MESFSERLVE
+142 MESFSGRLVE

-176 KSGEAAAK
+176 KSGEDKPK
-184 TETEEKTEGQTE
+184 TETKEKTEGQTE

-210 TEEKTEKEA
+210 SEEK
-219 EEKTEDKSEE
+219 
-229 NTEEKIENKT
+229 TEEKIENKT
-239 ESQTEEKAKGKSE
+239 ESQTEEKTE
-252 ESTEKSEA
+252 ESTDK
-260 PEKDE
+260 
-265 ESKASEKKPTSTFS
+265 SKASEKKPASTFS
-279 WTGGVGGPMFFSGGS
+279 WTGGVGGPMFYSGAS
-294 VPTIK
+294 APTVK
-299 VNETVEGGAVGN
+299 VNKTVENSTTGN
-311 GTTENSK
+311 GTSENSK
-318 SENGTAGNTTTENG
+318 AGNGTIENGTTGG
-332 TAGSKS
+332 KS
-338 GEGSTSGS
+338 SEGSTSGS

-382 ARAANG
+382 AMAANG

-403 PEANDPDLASFD
+403 PEANDPDFASFD

-425 EKMKAFEAKFD
+425 EKMKAFEKKFD
-436 LDQIKLDVGRAVG
+436 LDQIKLDVGRAVY
-449 TGNLAKEF
+449 TGNVAKEF
-457 AFGLYR
+457 GIGLYR
-463 IDASRNELQKIIDSK
+463 IDVSRNELQKIIDSK
-478 RSSEEEKR
+478 RSSEEEKQ
-486 KAAKELEMLDQVK
+486 KAMKELEMLDQVK
-499 EGFLENIGSH
+499 EGFLENIGLH

-524 SERKNAN
+524 NEGKNAN

-538 VNGMMKMPYNIAL
+538 VNGMMKMPHNILL
-551 AHARMALSKAGKIFK
+551 AHARMALTKAGKIFK

>member
-12 GGGAEKT
+12 RGGAEKT
-19 NSAAAE
+19 GNFTAE
-25 QNPVKNFEVGK
+25 QNPVKNFEVEK

-66 MEGKLG
+66 LDGKLG

-111 EIQNRHLEENKDS
+111 EIQNRHLEESKDS

-142 MESFSERLVE
+142 MENFSQRLVE

-176 KSGEAAAK
+176 KSGEVAAK
-184 TETEEKTEGQTE
+184 IETEEKTEG
-196 GQTEEKTEKETEGK
+196 KTEKEIEG
-210 TEEKTEKEA
+210 
-219 EEKTEDKSEE
+219 KTEDKSEE

-239 ESQTEEKAKGKSE
+239 DSQTEEKTE
-252 ESTEKSEA
+252 ELTDK
-260 PEKDE
+260 
-265 ESKASEKKPTSTFS
+265 SKALEKKPASTFS

-294 VPTIK
+294 APTVK
-299 VNETVEGGAVGN
+299 VNKSVEGA
-311 GTTENSK
+311 
-318 SENGTAGNTTTENG
+318 
-332 TAGSKS
+332 
-338 GEGSTSGS
+338 GS
-346 AESAGAK
+346 AETAGAK

-358 VTQKEVLKQAEDKF
+358 VTQKEVLRQAEDKF

-382 ARAANG
+382 AMAANG

-403 PEANDPDLASFD
+403 PEANDPDFASFD

-425 EKMKAFEAKFD
+425 EKMKAFEKKFD
-436 LDQIKLDVGRAVG
+436 LDQIKLDVGRAVY
-449 TGNLAKEF
+449 TGNVAKEF
-457 AFGLYR
+457 GIGLYR
-463 IDASRNELQKIIDSK
+463 IDVSRNELQKIIDSK
-478 RSSEEEKR
+478 RSSEEER
-486 KAAKELEMLDQVK
+486 QKAMKELEMLDQVK

-531 RYLFLQK
+531 RYLFLKK
-538 VNGMMKMPYNIAL
+538 VKGEMRNPYNIAL
-551 AHARMALSKAGKIFK
+551 THARMALNKVGKIFK

>member
-1 MNPNKLGSAAP
+1 MNPNKLGNVAP

-19 NSAAAE
+19 SNFTAE
-25 QNPVKNFEVGK
+25 QNPVKNFEAEK

-46 IFELKM
+46 IFEMKM

-98 NREVNEAEREKEL
+98 NRETNEVEREKEL
-111 EIQNRHLEENKDS
+111 EIQNRHFEESKDS
-124 LRKLSQDK
+124 LRNLSQDK
-132 ELPRGEKMKL
+132 ELPRDEKMKL
-142 MESFSERLVE
+142 MESFSQRLVE

-176 KSGEAAAK
+176 KSGEVAAK
-184 TETEEKTEGQTE
+184 TETEEKTEG
-196 GQTEEKTEKETEGK
+196 KTEKEIEG
-210 TEEKTEKEA
+210 
-219 EEKTEDKSEE
+219 KTEDKSEE

-239 ESQTEEKAKGKSE
+239 DSQTEEKTE
-252 ESTEKSEA
+252 ESTDK
-260 PEKDE
+260 
-265 ESKASEKKPTSTFS
+265 SKASEKKPASTFS
-279 WTGGVGGPMFFSGGS
+279 WTGGVGGPMFYSGAS
-294 VPTIK
+294 APTVK
-299 VNETVEGGAVGN
+299 VNKTVENSTTGNGTSENSKAGN
-311 GTTENSK
+311 GTTENGTTGGK
-318 SENGTAGNTTTENG
+318 S
-332 TAGSKS
+332 S
-338 GEGSTSGS
+338 EGSASGS

-382 ARAANG
+382 AMAANG

-403 PEANDPDLASFD
+403 PEAGSPDLASFD

-425 EKMKAFEAKFD
+425 EKMKAFEKKFD
-436 LDQIKLDVGRAVG
+436 LDQIKLDVGRAVY
-449 TGNLAKEF
+449 TGNVAKEF
-457 AFGLYR
+457 GIGLYR
-463 IDASRNELQKIIDSK
+463 IDVSRNELQKIIDSK
-478 RSSEEEKR
+478 RSSEEEKQ
-486 KAAKELEMLDQVK
+486 KAMKELEMLDQVK
-499 EGFLENIGSH
+499 EGFLENIDSH

-531 RYLFLQK
+531 RYLFLKK
-538 VNGMMKMPYNIAL
+538 VKGEMRNPYNIAL
-551 AHARMALSKAGKIFK
+551 THARMALSKASKILK

>member
-1 MNPNKLGSAAP
+1 MNPNKLGSATP
-12 GGGAEKT
+12 GGGAEKV
-19 NSAAAE
+19 NSAAVE
-25 QNPVKNFEVGK
+25 QNPVKNFEVEK

-46 IFELKM
+46 IFEMKM

-92 LYNIYE
+92 LYDIYE
-98 NREVNEAEREKEL
+98 NRETNEAEREKEL
-111 EIQNRHLEENKDS
+111 EIQNRHLEESKDS
-124 LRKLSQDK
+124 LKKLSQDK

-142 MESFSERLVE
+142 MESFSQRLVD
-152 SSDKIEEIKKA
+152 STDKIEEIKKA

-176 KSGEAAAK
+176 KSGEVAAK
-184 TETEEKTEGQTE
+184 TETEEKTEGKTE

-210 TEEKTEKEA
+210 SEEK
-219 EEKTEDKSEE
+219 
-229 NTEEKIENKT
+229 TEEKIENKT
-239 ESQTEEKAKGKSE
+239 ESQTEEKTE
-252 ESTEKSEA
+252 ESTDK
-260 PEKDE
+260 
-265 ESKASEKKPTSTFS
+265 SKASEKKPASTFS
-279 WTGGVGGPMFFSGGS
+279 WTGGVGGPMFYSGAS
-294 VPTIK
+294 APTVK
-299 VNETVEGGAVGN
+299 VNKTVENSTTGN
-311 GTTENSK
+311 GTSENSK
-318 SENGTAGNTTTENG
+318 AGNGTIENGTTGG
-332 TAGSKS
+332 KS
-338 GEGSTSGS
+338 SEGSASGS

-382 ARAANG
+382 AMAANG

-425 EKMKAFEAKFD
+425 EKMKAFEKKFD
-436 LDQIKLDVGRAVG
+436 LDQIKLDVGRAVY
-449 TGNLAKEF
+449 TGNVAKEF
-457 AFGLYR
+457 GIGLYR
-463 IDASRNELQKIIDSK
+463 IDVSRNELQKIIDSK
-478 RSSEEEKR
+478 RSSEEEKQ
-486 KAAKELEMLDQVK
+486 KAMKELEMLDQVK

-531 RYLFLQK
+531 RYLFLKK
-538 VNGMMKMPYNIAL
+538 VKGEMRNPYNIAL
-551 AHARMALSKAGKIFK
+551 THARMALSKASKILK

>member
-1 MNPNKLGSAAP
+1 MNPNKLGNVAP

-19 NSAAAE
+19 SNFTVE
-25 QNPVKNFEVGK
+25 QNPVKNFEAEK

-46 IFELKM
+46 IFEMKM

-98 NREVNEAEREKEL
+98 NRETNEAEREKEL
-111 EIQNRHLEENKDS
+111 EIQNRHFEESKDS
-124 LRKLSQDK
+124 LRNLSQDK
-132 ELPRGEKMKL
+132 ELPRDEKMKL
-142 MESFSERLVE
+142 MESFSQRLVE

-176 KSGEAAAK
+176 KSGEEKPK
-184 TETEEKTEGQTE
+184 TETKEKTEGQAEKKTEKETEEKTEDTVE
-196 GQTEEKTEKETEGK
+196 G
-210 TEEKTEKEA
+210 
-219 EEKTEDKSEE
+219 KTEDKSEE

-239 ESQTEEKAKGKSE
+239 ESQTEEKTEGKSE
-252 ESTEKSEA
+252 ESSEKSEA
-260 PEKDE
+260 PD
-265 ESKASEKKPTSTFS
+265 KKPTSTFS

-294 VPTIK
+294 APTVK
-299 VNETVEGGAVGN
+299 VNKTVESGTTGN
-311 GTTENSK
+311 GTPENGKAENS
-318 SENGTAGNTTTENG
+318 TAGNTTTENG
-332 TAGSKS
+332 TTGGKS
-338 GEGSTSGS
+338 SEGSASGS
-346 AESAGAK
+346 AESASAK

-382 ARAANG
+382 AMAANG

-403 PEANDPDLASFD
+403 PEAGSPDLASFD

-425 EKMKAFEAKFD
+425 EKMKAFEKKFD
-436 LDQIKLDVGRAVG
+436 LDKIKLDIGRAVY
-449 TGNLAKEF
+449 TGNVAKEF
-457 AFGLYR
+457 GIGLYR
-463 IDASRNELQKIIDSK
+463 IDASRNELQKIIDDK
-478 RSSEEEKR
+478 RSSEEEKQ
-486 KAAKELEMLDQVK
+486 KAMKELEMLDQVK

-524 SERKNAN
+524 NERKNAN
-531 RYLFLQK
+531 RYLFLKK
-538 VNGMMKMPYNIAL
+538 VKGEMRNPYNIAL
-551 AHARMALSKAGKIFK
+551 THARMALSKASKILK

>member
-12 GGGAEKT
+12 GGGAEKV

-25 QNPVKNFEVGK
+25 QNPVKNFEVEK
-36 NSEKPKTGAE
+36 NLEKPKTGAE

-66 MEGKLG
+66 LEGKLG

-77 TKKQALDLVETKLTK
+77 TKKQALVLVETKLTK

-111 EIQNRHLEENKDS
+111 EIQNRHFEESKDS

-184 TETEEKTEGQTE
+184 TETEEKTEGKTK
-196 GQTEEKTEKETEGK
+196 EKTENEI
-210 TEEKTEKEA
+210 
-219 EEKTEDKSEE
+219 EEKTEDKSEGK
-229 NTEEKIENKT
+229 TEEKIENKT
-239 ESQTEEKAKGKSE
+239 ESQSKEKTEGKSE
-252 ESTEKSEA
+252 ESSEKSEA
-260 PEKDE
+260 P
-265 ESKASEKKPTSTFS
+265 EKKPTSTFS
-279 WTGGVGGPMFFSGGS
+279 WSGGVGGPMFYSGAS
-294 VPTIK
+294 APTVK
-299 VNETVEGGAVGN
+299 VNKTVENSTTGNGTSENSKAGN
-311 GTTENSK
+311 GTTENGTTGGK
-318 SENGTAGNTTTENG
+318 S
-332 TAGSKS
+332 S
-338 GEGSTSGS
+338 EGSASGS

-358 VTQKEVLKQAEDKF
+358 VTQKEVLRQAEEKF
-372 FQENLKTLGG
+372 FYENLKTLGG
-382 ARAANG
+382 AMAANG

-403 PEANDPDLASFD
+403 PEANGPDLTSFD

-425 EKMKAFEAKFD
+425 EKMKAFEKKFD
-436 LDQIKLDVGRAVG
+436 LDQIKLDVGRAVY
-449 TGNLAKEF
+449 TGNVGKEF
-457 AFGLYR
+457 GIGLYR
-463 IDASRNELQKIIDSK
+463 IDASRNELQKIIDDK
-478 RSSEEEKR
+478 RSSEEEKQ
-486 KAAKELEMLDQVK
+486 KAMKELEMLNQVK

-524 SERKNAN
+524 NERKNVN

-538 VNGMMKMPYNIAL
+538 VNGMMKMPHNILL
-551 AHARMALSKAGKIFK
+551 AHARMALTKAGKIFK

>member
-19 NSAAAE
+19 GNFTAE
-25 QNPVKNFEVGK
+25 QNPVKNFEVEK

-66 MEGKLG
+66 LEGKLS

-111 EIQNRHLEENKDS
+111 EIQNRHLEESKDS

-132 ELPRGEKMKL
+132 ELPRNEKMKL
-142 MESFSERLVE
+142 MESFSQRLVE

-176 KSGEAAAK
+176 KSGEEKPK
-184 TETEEKTEGQTE
+184 TETKEKTEGQAEKKTEKETEEKTEDTVE
-196 GQTEEKTEKETEGK
+196 G
-210 TEEKTEKEA
+210 
-219 EEKTEDKSEE
+219 KTEDKSEE

-239 ESQTEEKAKGKSE
+239 ESQTEEKTEGKSE
-252 ESTEKSEA
+252 ESSEKSEA
-260 PEKDE
+260 PD
-265 ESKASEKKPTSTFS
+265 KKPTSTFS

-294 VPTIK
+294 APTVK
-299 VNETVEGGAVGN
+299 VNKTVESGTTGN
-311 GTTENSK
+311 GTPENGKAENS
-318 SENGTAGNTTTENG
+318 TAGNTTTENG
-332 TAGSKS
+332 TTGGKS
-338 GEGSTSGS
+338 SEGSASGS
-346 AESAGAK
+346 AESASTK

-382 ARAANG
+382 AMAANG

-403 PEANDPDLASFD
+403 PEAGSPDLASFD

-425 EKMKAFEAKFD
+425 EKMKAFEKKFD
-436 LDQIKLDVGRAVG
+436 LDQIKLDVGRAVY
-449 TGNLAKEF
+449 TGNVAKEF
-457 AFGLYR
+457 GIGLYR
-463 IDASRNELQKIIDSK
+463 IDVSRNELQKIIDSK
-478 RSSEEEKR
+478 RSSEEEKQ
-486 KAAKELEMLDQVK
+486 KAMKELEMLDQVK

-531 RYLFLQK
+531 RYLFLKK
-538 VNGMMKMPYNIAL
+538 VKGEMRNPYNIAL
-551 AHARMALSKAGKIFK
+551 THARMALSKASKILK

>member
-12 GGGAEKT
+12 MGGAEKIN
-19 NSAAAE
+19 NSTAE
-25 QNPVKNFEVGK
+25 QNPVKNFEAEK
-36 NSEKPKTGAE
+36 NLEKPKTGAE
-46 IFELKM
+46 IFEMKM

-92 LYNIYE
+92 LYDIYE
-98 NREVNEAEREKEL
+98 NREVNEAKREKEL
-111 EIQNRHLEENKDS
+111 EIQNRHLEESKDS

-132 ELPRGEKMKL
+132 ELTRDEKMKL
-142 MESFSERLVE
+142 MESFSQRLVD
-152 SSDKIEEIKKA
+152 STDKIEEIKKA

-184 TETEEKTEGQTE
+184 TETEEKTEG
-196 GQTEEKTEKETEGK
+196 KTEKEIEG
-210 TEEKTEKEA
+210 
-219 EEKTEDKSEE
+219 KTEDKSEE

-239 ESQTEEKAKGKSE
+239 ESQTEEKTE
-252 ESTEKSEA
+252 ESTDK
-260 PEKDE
+260 
-265 ESKASEKKPTSTFS
+265 SKASEKKPASTFS

-294 VPTIK
+294 APTVK
-299 VNETVEGGAVGN
+299 VNKTVEGA
-311 GTTENSK
+311 
-318 SENGTAGNTTTENG
+318 
-332 TAGSKS
+332 
-338 GEGSTSGS
+338 GS

-382 ARAANG
+382 AMAANG

-403 PEANDPDLASFD
+403 PEAGSPDLASFD

-425 EKMKAFEAKFD
+425 EKMKAFEKKFD
-436 LDQIKLDVGRAVG
+436 LDKIKLDVGRAVY
-449 TGNLAKEF
+449 TGNVAKEF
-457 AFGLYR
+457 GIGLYR
-463 IDASRNELQKIIDSK
+463 IDASRNELQKIIDDK
-478 RSSEEEKR
+478 RSSEEEKQ
-486 KAAKELEMLDQVK
+486 KAMKELEMLDQVK

-524 SERKNAN
+524 NERKNAN

-538 VNGMMKMPYNIAL
+538 VNGMMKMPHNILL
-551 AHARMALSKAGKIFK
+551 AHARMALTKAGKIFK